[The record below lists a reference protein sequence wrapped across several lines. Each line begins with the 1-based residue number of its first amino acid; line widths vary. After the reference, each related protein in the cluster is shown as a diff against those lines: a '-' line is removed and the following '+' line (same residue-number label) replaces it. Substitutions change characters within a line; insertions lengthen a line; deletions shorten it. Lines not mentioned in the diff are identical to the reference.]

1 MESPSRRRRRKHFV
15 FFLKKGH
22 RSWERGS
29 VKVSS
34 AAEFQ
39 AGVVAASSIVE
50 VR

>member
-1 MESPSRRRRRKHFV
+1 MHFV
-15 FFLKKGH
+15 FLKKGH
-22 RSWERGS
+22 RSWEGGS

-50 VR
+50 VRSLLHNRRYP